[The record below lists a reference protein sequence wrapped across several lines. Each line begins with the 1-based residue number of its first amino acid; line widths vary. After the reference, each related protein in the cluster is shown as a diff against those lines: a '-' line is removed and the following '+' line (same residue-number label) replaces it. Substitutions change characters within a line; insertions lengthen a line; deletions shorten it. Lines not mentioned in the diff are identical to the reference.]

1 MKFSEIVEKV
11 LHGRSE
17 SVTWDWHRKHVTSA
31 WEIIPNVDEVC
42 GIRVVITNVGGMDDT
57 RVGALIKPF
66 ADLLMEIPDDE
77 DTMARCITNG
87 RTTATFY
94 NPDQDCIGM
103 VLDPIKIIT
112 SVVQA
117 PDGVDFTRY
126 FACVTENDNII
137 MLPWYF
143 DNVDIDEVKRET
155 KAALERNGY
164 KDIPDDAN
172 IYDETFM
179 NAFTSTIARCL
190 ASGIIGHEVDSRIH
204 HSIEFKNESTAVA
217 KRNEHP
223 SSAIDNAVKHAMLTD
238 SLMLINNN
246 WVAWTQVDK
255 AIKMIKGQLLVDKFG
270 DKTEP
275 IIKAKIDKIR
285 QELSEIRNELTVAG
299 VLRNLDL
306 ETYAKEFVKC
316 EESDYA

>member
-1 MKFSEIVEKV
+1 MKFPEIVEKV
-11 LHGRSE
+11 LRGRSE
-17 SVTWDWHRKHVTSA
+17 SVTWDWQRKHVTSA
-31 WEIIPNVDEVC
+31 WEIIPNVDEVT
-42 GIRVVITNVGGMDDT
+42 GVRVVIPSVGGMDDT

-77 DTMARCITNG
+77 DTMARRIYG
-87 RTTATFY
+87 RPTATFY
-94 NPDQDCIGM
+94 SPEQDCVGM
-103 VLDPIKIIT
+103 LIDPVKIIT

-137 MLPWYF
+137 MMPWYF

-164 KDIPDDAN
+164 KDISDEAN
-172 IYDETFM
+172 IYDEKFI
-179 NAFTSTIARCL
+179 NAFTSTIHGCL
-190 ASGIIGHEVDSRIH
+190 AYGMIRNEVDSKIT
-204 HSIEFKNESTAVA
+204 HSIEFKNESTAIA

-223 SSAIDNAVKHAMLTD
+223 SSAINGAVKYAMMSNSLLLIDTD
-238 SLMLINNN
+238 
-246 WVAWTQVDK
+246 WVTWTQVDK

-270 DKTEP
+270 DKNEP

-316 EESDYA
+316 EESDT